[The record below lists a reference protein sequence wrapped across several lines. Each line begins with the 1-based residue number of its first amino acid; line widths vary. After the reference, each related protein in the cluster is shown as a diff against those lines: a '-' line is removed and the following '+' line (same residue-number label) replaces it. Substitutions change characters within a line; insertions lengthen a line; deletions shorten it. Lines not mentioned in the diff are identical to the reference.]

1 MESSVRR
8 FSWVLEEQPG
18 WRHGHSLR
26 HAIGRMVNPVQRMP
40 WSTMQVHRLIMSI
53 TVLLVLAGCS
63 SQRTQEPVTRKPAEV
78 KAQIVRLLPAK
89 TVDREGWARDIY
101 AAFAAQ
107 DIAPTTQNICAVLAV
122 TEQESTFQVDPGV
135 PGLGKIARDEIDRR
149 AAKVHIPEL
158 LVSGALRV
166 SSPNGKTYSDRLNT
180 ARSEKE
186 LSAFFDD
193 FIGMVPM
200 GKTLFAGF
208 NPVHTGGPMQ
218 VSIDFAEKQ
227 AKGYP
232 YPVEGSIRREV
243 FTRRGGMY
251 FGIAHLLGYPVS
263 YKQPLYRFADF
274 NAGWYA
280 SRNAAFQ
287 NAVSRASGIPL
298 ALDGDLVRYDSIMPG
313 STELAVRTLGK
324 QLGLRNPTIRDQL
337 EEGNTLEFESSE
349 LYQRVFALAEQAEG
363 RALPRAVLP
372 GIVLQSPKITRKLTT
387 AWFAKRVDER
397 YQRCMAR

>member
-1 MESSVRR
+1 
-8 FSWVLEEQPG
+8 
-18 WRHGHSLR
+18 
-26 HAIGRMVNPVQRMP
+26 
-40 WSTMQVHRLIMSI
+40 MQANRLIMS
-53 TVLLVLAGCS
+53 VAALLALAGCGT
-63 SQRTQEPVTRKPAEV
+63 QRTQEAPARTPNEV
-78 KAQIVRLLPAK
+78 RAELMRLLPAK
-89 TVDREGWARDIY
+89 TVDRPGWATDIY

-107 DIAPTTQNICAVLAV
+107 AISPTTQNLCSVLAV
-122 TEQESTFQVDPGV
+122 TEQESTFQVDPPV

-149 AAKVHIPEL
+149 AAKAHIPGL
-158 LVSGALRV
+158 LISGALQVR
-166 SSPNGKTYSDRLNT
+166 SPNGKSYSDRLNA

-186 LSAFFDD
+186 LSAIFDD

-200 GKTLFAGF
+200 GQTLFGGF

-218 VSIDFAEKQ
+218 VSIEFAEQQ
-227 AKGYP
+227 ARNYP

-243 FTRRGGMY
+243 FSRRGGMY
-251 FGIAHLLGYPVS
+251 FGIAHLLGYPAS
-263 YKQPLYRFADF
+263 YQQPLYRFADF

-313 STELAVRTLGK
+313 TTELAVRTLGK
-324 QLGLRNPTIRDQL
+324 RLDMRNPTIRDQL
-337 EEGNTLEFESSE
+337 EKGKSLEFEE
-349 LYQRVFALAEQAEG
+349 TTLYERVFELAEQAEG
-363 RALPRAVLP
+363 RSLPRAVLP

-397 YQRCMAR
+397 YQRCMARAR

>member
-1 MESSVRR
+1 
-8 FSWVLEEQPG
+8 
-18 WRHGHSLR
+18 
-26 HAIGRMVNPVQRMP
+26 
-40 WSTMQVHRLIMSI
+40 MQTNRLIMS
-53 TVLLVLAGCS
+53 VAALLVLAGCGT
-63 SQRTQEPVTRKPAEV
+63 QRTQEAPARPPAEV
-78 KAQIVRLLPAK
+78 KAEIVRLLPAK
-89 TVDREGWARDIY
+89 TVDRQGWATDIY

-107 DIAPTTQNICAVLAV
+107 EIYPSTQNVCSVLAV
-122 TEQESTFQVDPGV
+122 TEQESTFQVDPSV

-149 AAKVHIPEL
+149 AAKVHIPGL
-158 LVSGALRV
+158 LVSGALQV
-166 SSPNGKTYSDRLNT
+166 SSGNGKSYSDRLKA

-186 LSAFFDD
+186 LSAIFDD

-200 GKTLFAGF
+200 GRTLFGGF

-218 VSIDFAEKQ
+218 VSIDFAEQQ
-227 AKGYP
+227 ARNYP
-232 YPVEGSIRREV
+232 YPVDGTIRREV
-243 FTRRGGMY
+243 FSRRGGMY

-287 NAVSRASGIPL
+287 NAVSRASGIAL

-313 STELAVRTLGK
+313 ATELAARTLGK
-324 QLGLRNPTIRDQL
+324 RLGMRNPAIRDQL
-337 EEGNTLEFESSE
+337 EKGKSLEFEDTR
-349 LYQRVFALAEQAEG
+349 LYQRVFELAEEAEG
-363 RALPRAVLP
+363 RSLPRAVLP

-397 YQRCMAR
+397 YQRCMARAGK